1 MILEKY
7 ETSVHLFKKMSSAT
21 IDLCLSSFE
30 SFEFPF
36 SSLWNIYRGH
46 LLWPLSCLTAL
57 EEHEPDEENYD
68 YTNELG
74 DDMITGAMSHPTS

>member
-1 MILEKY
+1 
-7 ETSVHLFKKMSSAT
+7 
-21 IDLCLSSFE
+21 
-30 SFEFPF
+30 
-36 SSLWNIYRGH
+36 
-46 LLWPLSCLTAL
+46 L